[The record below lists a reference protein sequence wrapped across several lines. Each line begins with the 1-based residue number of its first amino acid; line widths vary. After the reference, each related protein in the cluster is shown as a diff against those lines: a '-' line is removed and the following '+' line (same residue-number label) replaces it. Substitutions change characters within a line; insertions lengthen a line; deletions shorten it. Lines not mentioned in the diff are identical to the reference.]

1 MPFEILEHEADAGI
15 RGIGKTLE
23 EAFAEGAKGMFSLM
37 VELERV
43 SPKERVE
50 LECRADS
57 LETLFV
63 AWLGELLLKRDLTGL
78 VFSKFA
84 VQISPEPEGEGYRLR
99 GEAWGEPLDPQR
111 HGAKVEV
118 KAATYAGL
126 KLERRASSGAG
137 EEYRIQCVVD
147 L

>member
-1 MPFEILEHEADAGI
+1 MPFEILEHEADAGV
-15 RGIGKTLE
+15 RGIGRTIE
-23 EAFAEGAKGMFSLM
+23 EAFSEGARGMFSLM

-43 SPKERVE
+43 SPKEEIE
-50 LECRADS
+50 LTCRADS

-63 AWLGELLLKRDLTGL
+63 AWLGELLLKRDLTGM

-84 VQISPEPEGEGYRLR
+84 VQISREGDGYHLR
-99 GEAWGEPLDPQR
+99 GRAWGEPLNPEK

-126 KLERRASSGAG
+126 KLERAG
-137 EEYRIQCVVD
+137 EEYRVQCVVD